1 MVLYIIDFSGESME
15 LLINYIYRLIIFV
28 WDIAKIIFPLMIAI
42 EIIKDLNLT
51 NKLIKV
57 FKPMTDFFSIDS
69 KTGLSMAIGILFGL
83 LYGAGAIIKNI
94 EDDKPDKRSV
104 FLVCM
109 FLSLCHAV
117 IEDSLIFTSIG
128 ASFFWIFMTRFLTAC
143 IFTYFLSKYLVKEQC
158 S

>member
-1 MVLYIIDFSGESME
+1 ME
-15 LLINYIYRLIIFV
+15 YLINYIYRLMMFV
-28 WDIAKIIFPLMIAI
+28 WDVAKIIFPLMIAI
-42 EIIKDLNLT
+42 ELLRDLNLT

-69 KTGLSMAIGILFGL
+69 KSGFSMAIGVLFGL

-94 EDDKPDKRSV
+94 EEDKPDKRSI
-104 FLVCM
+104 FLVSM

-128 ASFFWIFMTRFLTAC
+128 ASFLWVFMSRLLSAC
-143 IFTYFLSKYLVKEQC
+143 VFTYFMSKCVRLQE
-158 S
+158 